1 LRGYDLTPC
10 ASLRGHAHDHTKS
23 DFLLLRLPIAIGRDA
38 WIGGGAFV
46 GSGVT
51 IDDGGIARGASRIGK
66 NTPKI
71 KTQRSNRFQSR
82 LRVHHQF
89 SLVVS

>member
-1 LRGYDLTPC
+1 
-10 ASLRGHAHDHTKS
+10 
-23 DFLLLRLPIAIGRDA
+23 LLRLPIAIGMDA
-38 WIGGGAFV
+38 WIGAGAFV
-46 GSGVT
+46 GSGSPVMT
-51 IDDGGIARGASRIGK
+51 AGLLAACLGIGK